1 MKLAE
6 LTRKSTY
13 AILLGITFLI
23 YGNTLN
29 HDFVLDDAIA
39 ITENTFVKNGLKGI
53 PDLLKNESMV
63 GFYGSQ
69 KSLVSG
75 GRYRPLSYVVFAI
88 VYEFFGENNV
98 AYHLIAV
105 LLYGLSV
112 ILLYQLLMLLFKERL
127 NDQNLTL
134 FALIC
139 SLLYLIHPTHT
150 EVVANIKGLDETLA
164 LIGLLGSWILLLK
177 YVDHKKILHL
187 IAATVIFFLAL
198 LSKETAITFLAVL
211 PLSIYFFRVSF
222 KKELITSGVALLAIS
237 AIWYIIRGN
246 VVGGFTIDS
255 VADNLMNNPFLEA
268 TNSEKYATI
277 FYTLWKY
284 IQLLFFPHPLT
295 FDYYPKHIPLVG
307 FTNPVVI
314 LSIVSYVFLGI
325 ISIIGLVKKKNIYAF
340 GIILY
345 IAALSI
351 SSNLIFSI
359 GVFMNERFLFL
370 PSLGFCIIIAYF
382 LVVDGKK
389 IIKSTQQY
397 QQLLTMILLVIIG
410 LFGLKAINRNKDW
423 KNNLTLATTD
433 AETSINGAKSQT
445 MAGGLLLEEAQKIAN
460 PLERKQLIDRSIM
473 HLNRAV
479 SIYPNY
485 IDPKLLLGNAYW
497 EATKKAEP
505 ALSQYFS
512 ILAINP
518 SHSDANQNIQVV
530 IKQLTDPKEK
540 IKQWERYLPYASN
553 AGIIHLQ
560 MGNIYGQQLNDLPNA
575 ILSLQKAQQLIPNN
589 KDVLINLSTAYAL
602 SRQFENSIALLEKGI
617 IKFPKSEQLY
627 INLGLAYSEIGRLE
641 EARAAFDQASTINPQ
656 LNRGQFPN

>member
-1 MKLAE
+1 MKLKN
-6 LTRKSTY
+6 LSRKYIY
-13 AILLGITFLI
+13 AILFGVTFLL
-23 YGNTLN
+23 YGNTLK
-29 HDFVLDDAIA
+29 HEFVLDDAIA
-39 ITENTFVKNGLKGI
+39 ITENTFVKNGLRGI

-75 GRYRPLSYVVFAI
+75 GRYRPLSYVIFAV
-88 VYEFFGENNV
+88 VYEFFGENNI
-98 AYHLIAV
+98 AFHLIAV
-105 LLYGLSV
+105 LLYGLSI
-112 ILLYQLLMLLFKERL
+112 ILLYQLLLLLFKERL
-127 NDQNLTL
+127 NDQTLTL

-139 SLLYLIHPTHT
+139 SLLYLIHPIHT
-150 EVVANIKGLDETLA
+150 EVVANIKGLDETMA
-164 LIGLLGSWILLLK
+164 FIGLLGSWILLLK

-187 IAATVIFFLAL
+187 VAAAVVFFLAL
-198 LSKETAITFLAVL
+198 LSKETAITFLAVM
-211 PLSIYFFRVSF
+211 PLSIYFFRGNF
-222 KKELITSGVALLAIS
+222 KKELTLSVVGLLAVS
-237 AIWYIIRGN
+237 ALWYIIRGKI
-246 VVGGFTIDS
+246 VGSFTIDS
-255 VADNLMNNPFLEA
+255 VADNLMNDPFLDA
-268 TNSEKYATI
+268 SASEKYATI

-307 FTNPVVI
+307 FSHPVVI

-325 ISIIGLVKKKNIYAF
+325 VAAAGLMKKNIYAF

-345 IAALSI
+345 LSALSI

-370 PSLGFCIIIAYF
+370 PSLSFCIIVAYF

-397 QQLLTMILLVIIG
+397 QQLFTMILLVVIG
-410 LFGLKAINRNKDW
+410 LFGLKTIDRNKDW

-445 MAGGLLLEEAQKIAN
+445 MAGGLLLEEAQKVTN
-460 PLERKQLIDRSIM
+460 PLERKQLIDRSVM
-473 HLNRAV
+473 HLKRAV
-479 SIYPNY
+479 SIYPDY

-518 SHSDANQNIQVV
+518 SHGDANQNIQVV
-530 IKQLTDPKEK
+530 INQLTDPKEK

-553 AGIIHLQ
+553 AGNIHLL
-560 MGNIYGQQLNDLPNA
+560 MGNVYGQQLNDLPNA

-589 KDVLINLSTAYAL
+589 IDVLISLSTAYAL

-617 IKFPKSEQLY
+617 IQFPKSEQLF
-627 INLGLAYSEIGRLE
+627 INLGLAYSEVGRIE
-641 EARAAFDQASTINPQ
+641 EARVAFDQAVAINPQ
-656 LNRGQFPN
+656 LNRSQFPN